1 MKKLLLVP
9 ALALF
14 AASPAYAT
22 SSLLCSTAGA
32 NPIEVHLVIGNNAVS
47 AIFQARLIDKGR
59 NIPVTV
65 AQSWLERNE
74 VRADLVDPNIERHE
88 LRLRAKLR
96 GKYYDGSIWRGGKR
110 RWVRCREG

>member
-1 MKKLLLVP
+1 M
-9 ALALF
+9 F

-32 NPIEVHLVIGNNAVS
+32 NPVEVHLVIGRGAVG
-47 AIFQARLIDKGR
+47 AIFQARLTDKGR
-59 NIPVTV
+59 NIPVTL

-74 VRADLVDPNIERHE
+74 VRADLVDTNAERHE

-96 GKYYDGSIWRGGKR
+96 GNNYDGSIWRGGKR
-110 RWVRCREG
+110 RWIRCRES